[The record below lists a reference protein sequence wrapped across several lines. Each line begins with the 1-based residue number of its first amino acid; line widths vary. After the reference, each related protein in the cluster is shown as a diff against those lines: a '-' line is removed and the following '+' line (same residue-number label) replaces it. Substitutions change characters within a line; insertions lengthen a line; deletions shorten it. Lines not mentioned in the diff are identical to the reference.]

1 MKQQDSTKN
10 YPDTVWSKNFNQ
22 QNKKM
27 KDLCTCG
34 KDPLLVS
41 MYSIVWRVWYGSCTM
56 LVLSVLWIRNFNDFR
71 IQPDPGK
78 SSRFNRIQ
86 EKVPDPTGSGFTTLR
101 TVLYTITGSRCTLE
115 RERTRLARATKKP
128 KKIPQL
134 VVDGACRLG
143 RVRFVELWHRYLT
156 NVRFACYSGIS
167 CIWTSVHQPACIAG
181 VSWCTSISSYTEQN

>member
-1 MKQQDSTKN
+1 MLFCPVTRTLHELTMVELQFCMSSWRLVHRETWYKIIMKFEKNYYSMKQQDSTKN

-41 MYSIVWRVWYGSCTM
+41 MYSIVWRVWYGSCTK

-78 SSRFNRIQ
+78 SSRFDWIQ

-101 TVLYTITGSRCTLE
+101 TIYDHWLALYVG
-115 RERTRLARATKKP
+115 ARKDSPGT
-128 KKIPQL
+128 
-134 VVDGACRLG
+134 C
-143 RVRFVELWHRYLT
+143 
-156 NVRFACYSGIS
+156 
-167 CIWTSVHQPACIAG
+167 HQK
-181 VSWCTSISSYTEQN
+181 T